1 MIWMRRGDCPAVF
14 SLEILRRNPC
24 TGEESAPR
32 ETGRG
37 TQQIFKQTGAAFC
50 SRNTFAPR
58 NGIFIQAQQSLAR
71 RGFKNQNP
79 ARGRKRG
86 VIGIFVRR
94 IELFKNQNPARGR
107 KLLRIVLHRQKF
119 RRFKNQNPA
128 RGRKQEI
135 RRVGDRSLLF
145 KNQNPARGRSVPP
158 ASPARAGER
167 STSSNHT
174 SLTLVFLGR
183 FPIRP
188 VTQSAA
194 PMGLLLGQ
202 VSRGTA

>member
-1 MIWMRRGDCPAVF
+1 MTWMRRGDCPAVF
-14 SLEILRRNPC
+14 SLEILRRIPC

-32 ETGRG
+32 EIGRG
-37 TQQIFKQTGAAFC
+37 IQQISKQTDVASR
-50 SRNTFAPR
+50 SRNTSAPR
-58 NGIFIQAQQSLAR
+58 NGIFIQIPQGLAR

-79 ARGRKRG
+79 ARGRKLETYGMSRS
-86 VIGIFVRR
+86 
-94 IELFKNQNPARGR
+94 LLSFKNQNPARGR
-107 KLLRIVLHRQKF
+107 KHTPR
-119 RRFKNQNPA
+119 RRFHFRLGQ
-128 RGRKQEI
+128 
-135 RRVGDRSLLF
+135 F

-194 PMGLLLGQ
+194 PKGLLLGQ

>member
-1 MIWMRRGDCPAVF
+1 MRRGDCPAVF

-32 ETGRG
+32 EIGRG
-37 TQQIFKQTGAAFC
+37 TQQLFKQTDTAFC
-50 SRNTFAPR
+50 SHNTSAPQ
-58 NGIFIQAQQSLAR
+58 NGIFIQTPQGLAR

-79 ARGRKRG
+79 ARGRKHHHTRDNPAHMHG
-86 VIGIFVRR
+86 
-94 IELFKNQNPARGR
+94 FKNQT
-107 KLLRIVLHRQKF
+107 
-119 RRFKNQNPA
+119 
-128 RGRKQEI
+128 
-135 RRVGDRSLLF
+135 
-145 KNQNPARGRSVPP
+145 PARGRSIPP
-158 ASPARAGER
+158 ASPARVGER

-194 PMGLLLGQ
+194 PKGLLLGQ
-202 VSRGTA
+202 VSRGIA

>member
-1 MIWMRRGDCPAVF
+1 MTWMRRGDCPAVF
-14 SLEILRRNPC
+14 SLEILRRIPC

-32 ETGRG
+32 EIGRG
-37 TQQIFKQTGAAFC
+37 IQQISKQTDAAFR
-50 SRNTFAPR
+50 SRNTSAPQK
-58 NGIFIQAQQSLAR
+58 GIFIQIRQGFTR

-79 ARGRKRG
+79 ARGRKR
-86 VIGIFVRR
+86 VVSS
-94 IELFKNQNPARGR
+94 LFEPPTN
-107 KLLRIVLHRQKF
+107 
-119 RRFKNQNPA
+119 
-128 RGRKQEI
+128 
-135 RRVGDRSLLF
+135 LF
-145 KNQNPARGRSVPP
+145 KNQNPARGRSVSP

-167 STSSNHT
+167 STSANHT

-194 PMGLLLGQ
+194 PKGLLLGQ